1 MLYWK
6 GVAAE
11 SGVGEYQASRWKDR
25 GVVSGGAGGMEEEL
39 EVRSS
44 SLRLTGMAA
53 AWSRVAATRLSGMER
68 VGE

>member
-25 GVVSGGAGGMEEEL
+25 GISGGAGGIEEEL

-53 AWSRVAATRLSGMER
+53 ASSRVAATRLSGMER